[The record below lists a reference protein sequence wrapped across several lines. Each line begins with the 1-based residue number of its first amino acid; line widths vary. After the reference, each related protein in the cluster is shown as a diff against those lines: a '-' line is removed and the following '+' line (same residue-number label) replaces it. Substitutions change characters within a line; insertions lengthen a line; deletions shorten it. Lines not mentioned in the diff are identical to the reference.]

1 MKMHPIQHER
11 LVRSLQ
17 KAYSAEKAAAFAY
30 IGHAGSLKSEVDE
43 QAIHRIERD
52 EWDHRR
58 NVLAIMHRWEIPVA
72 RWYEL
77 KYHVIGKIIGA
88 SCYLIGRFMPYFF
101 AGKLESGNVCEYI
114 VMMRYFNELGIDD
127 HDEVLYEMGLKE
139 KEHEVYFQEII
150 RNAPWLPL
158 FERVFNW
165 GAKTSLNDV
174 EFENPLPLKTA
185 GKYCKGYGKGQAGY
199 EN

>member
-1 MKMHPIQHER
+1 
-11 LVRSLQ
+11 
-17 KAYSAEKAAAFAY
+17 
-30 IGHAGSLKSEVDE
+30 
-43 QAIHRIERD
+43 
-52 EWDHRR
+52 
-58 NVLAIMHRWEIPVA
+58 
-72 RWYEL
+72 
-77 KYHVIGKIIGA
+77 
-88 SCYLIGRFMPYFF
+88 
-101 AGKLESGNVCEYI
+101 
-114 VMMRYFNELGIDD
+114 MMRYFNELGIDD

-150 RNAPWLPL
+150 KNAPWLPL

-165 GAKTSLNDV
+165 GANTSLNDV